1 MTSANDAP
9 TLTGDAG
16 SVQFTEGTPVIIDNN
31 LVLADVD
38 SANLNGATVKITN
51 YKAGDQLLFTPTAGI
66 SITGTATGVVDT
78 TANTLTLTLTGADT
92 VEAYEAALRSIR
104 FNNTSENPDA
114 TTRTIEWNVT
124 DVSADSS
131 QAQSLASAGS
141 SEVTIVAVNDAPVL
155 TGGGNTIQFSEGDPA
170 VVLDN
175 AITLSDHE
183 GSAATTVTVQ
193 LAGATGVTI
202 TNSEILEFDATA
214 STKVTGALSNNNQ
227 TLTITQASGVTDAAN
242 SDFQALL
249 RTVKYKNTD
258 TATADGNRTITF
270 SAVETANGQN
280 FTSAD
285 IVTTVSVAALNDDA
299 PVLGGA
305 RSDATNYA
313 KSADAAKFTEAGT
326 AVVLESGLTVADS
339 DHANLDVSDH
349 QSERGLC
356 QE

>member
-1 MTSANDAP
+1 MLIVHQLNHWH
-9 TLTGDAG
+9 LL
-16 SVQFTEGTPVIIDNN
+16 GT
-31 LVLADVD
+31 
-38 SANLNGATVKITN
+38 
-51 YKAGDQLLFTPTAGI
+51 
-66 SITGTATGVVDT
+66 
-78 TANTLTLTLTGADT
+78 
-92 VEAYEAALRSIR
+92 
-104 FNNTSENPDA
+104 
-114 TTRTIEWNVT
+114 
-124 DVSADSS
+124 
-131 QAQSLASAGS
+131 

-193 LAGATGVTI
+193 LTGATGVTI

-313 KSADAAKFTEAGT
+313 KAADAAKFTEAGT

-339 DHANLDVSDH
+339 DHANLTSAIRVSEGYVKNEDKLALATTTGSAGEGFTVVWDADTGTLTVSGDKTKA
-349 QSERGLC
+349 QYAAALKTVTYDNENNDNPSTADRKIEWRLYDGANYS
-356 QE
+356 Q